1 MIAMKIACLVQV
13 MGSKDD
19 QAVGGEASEQIAGQI
34 QDCELKMY
42 DDYGHAVYD
51 IAPDFRERMKW
62 FFFNN
67 KVY

>member
-1 MIAMKIACLVQV
+1 MIAMKIACPVQV

-19 QAVGGEASEQIAGQI
+19 QAVDGEASEQIAGQI

-42 DDYGHAVYD
+42 DAYGHAVYD